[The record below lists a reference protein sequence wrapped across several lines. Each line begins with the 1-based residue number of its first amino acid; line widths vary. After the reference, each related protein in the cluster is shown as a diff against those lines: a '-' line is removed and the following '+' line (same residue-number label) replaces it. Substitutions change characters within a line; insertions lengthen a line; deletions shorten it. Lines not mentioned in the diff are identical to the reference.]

1 MERRLNTKVE
11 SYLKQFKDDIRNKV
25 MTQNNE
31 KLNIPELLEYIYE
44 YKDGSG
50 FRYKGNW
57 RNTAGWTSVEV
68 AGKII
73 QKIGPILATKY
84 EEFN

>member
-31 KLNIPELLEYIYE
+31 KLNIPELFLVNKLY
-44 YKDGSG
+44 
-50 FRYKGNW
+50 
-57 RNTAGWTSVEV
+57 
-68 AGKII
+68 
-73 QKIGPILATKY
+73 L
-84 EEFN
+84 FNKSLQ